1 MADMPKPKKPN
12 KILIATALI
21 IIIVAVAVVSV
32 TAYYSLPSQTPKPD
46 VVTNFHEGA
55 WANYSFSNY
64 NSDGAVAHFGSML
77 ASTARGTYD
86 GKDCWIY
93 VENVSIANPDG
104 SAANDVFTYYLDT
117 DTYTTLHQT
126 ETTTADGVVVYD
138 AAFNPGDADFMDR
151 IANLRNMTITATD
164 KSVTVPAG
172 TFSTT
177 QREGPVTYANRA
189 TTFDVTTWA
198 SPDVPTWGT
207 VKTQFYLN
215 GSLCDEYL
223 LTNYGS

>member
-1 MADMPKPKKPN
+1 MADMPKPKKSN
-12 KILIATALI
+12 IILIATALI
-21 IIIVAVAVVSV
+21 IILVAVVSV
-32 TAYYSLPSQTPKPD
+32 TAYYSFPSQTPKPD

-55 WANYSFSNY
+55 WANYSFTSFNSN
-64 NSDGAVAHFGSML
+64 GTVAHTGNML
-77 ASTARGTYD
+77 ASTTRGTYD

-93 VENVSIANPDG
+93 VENVSITNLDG
-104 SAANDVFTYYLDT
+104 TVADDVFTYYLDT
-117 DTYTTLHQT
+117 ATYTTLHQT
-126 ETTTADGVVVYD
+126 ETTTSNGVVVYD
-138 AAFNPGDADFMDR
+138 AAFNPGDANFMDR
-151 IANLRNMTITATD
+151 IALLRNMTITATD

-177 QREGPVTYANRA
+177 KREGPVTYANRA

-198 SPDVPTWGT
+198 STDIPTWGV
-207 VKTQFYLN
+207 VKDQFYVN

>member
-1 MADMPKPKKPN
+1 MADMPKPKN
-12 KILIATALI
+12 SNRILIATALI
-21 IIIVAVAVVSV
+21 IVIVAVVSV

-64 NSDGAVAHFGSML
+64 NSDGTAAHSGNML
-77 ASTARGTYD
+77 ASTTRGTYD

-93 VENVSIANPDG
+93 VENVSITNPDG
-104 SAANDVFTYYLDT
+104 STAEDVFTYYLDT
-117 DTYTTLHQT
+117 ATYTTLHQT
-126 ETTTADGVVVYD
+126 ETTTADGAVAYD

-151 IANLRNMTITATD
+151 IALLRNMTITATG

-177 QREGPVTYANRA
+177 QREGSITYANRA

-198 SPDVPTWGT
+198 STDVPLWGT